1 MNNSAKKELFL
12 WVNVSNCGE
21 FYFIVTEPG
30 QRAPRQASGYNNRS
44 GNRSTNGSSR
54 PNNEPSYNEGEE
66 DFYYPQEF
74 EDPLS
79 EVAAPAYERRNPI
92 NIPPPVEPSNRTR
105 RTRTS
110 RPMPRRLS
118 EELEDQQQPIDDE
131 PEIPAKP
138 RARRRSAKQVD
149 PGEQIELKLK
159 TPAKKTDT
167 DVKKRQALGVFLVV
181 IAIFILLAIVSYSAQ
196 DAPQAETK
204 ISDLP
209 AIFLRS
215 DPVVNA
221 NADTV
226 HNWVG
231 LIGTMIA
238 NFLINKTIGYAAI
251 IFPFFMGWWSLAL
264 FRFSA
269 KQRKRL
275 TLATSF
281 MLISAVL
288 FSATIGTTQL
298 ITALPH
304 LDREWSGAV
313 GQFLGLTFTRLI
325 GSIGALIIY
334 ATSFVVMLVFAIDL
348 DIELTF
354 QRVRGGYSGVAARSR
369 LKLIEF
375 WDKREAKRAERLERK
390 EQRYS
395 ASEITDAT
403 IASYGDDYDDTLLAD
418 EIASE
423 PEVVIKK
430 VSVVKP
436 QIVKPIVE
444 KVEEPKE
451 QDLEEPTTS
460 KQDLNPARDIITV
473 RQNGAAKHDSEAPY
487 LKIRPAPKSAN
498 GVSKPIPRLGKQ
510 SDDMLGEKASAMSR
524 LSAGGTGIPTVTR
537 AVRILPSDMT
547 EEVAKPVPT
556 PAPEIPKAVV
566 APLPIE
572 EPIIQK
578 VSEVVVEIGDEKVL
592 SNEALPHS
600 KAIVEDVI
608 EIPAIV
614 APPLISKLS
623 QSLFPSDMGPD
634 FVPENPYNENLSKF
648 RSPSLDLLTPSAA
661 GDEVDADDAELT
673 AKGTILRDKLA
684 QFGVEIENIVVTPG
698 PVVTLYEFTPAD
710 GVKVSTVGNLTDD
723 IALAMKARGIRII
736 APMPGRGTIGIEIP
750 NDHPKMVS
758 MRSLLENP
766 SFINSKMNLPLAL
779 GKTISGDVYIDDL
792 SKMPHLL
799 IAGATG
805 AGKSVGVNG
814 ILTSLLYSKSP
825 KDVKFVIVD
834 PKKIELSLYRALKD
848 HFLITSAE
856 IGEEIVTTPAYAVLA
871 LQACVIEMEKRYDR
885 LAKAA
890 VRSLTD
896 YNLKVAQGKLK
907 STQSEQHYHLPYI
920 VVIIDELA
928 DLMITA
934 GKDIEEPICR
944 LAQMARA
951 VGIHLIL
958 ATQRP
963 SVDVITGVIK
973 ANFPARIA
981 YQVATKVDSRT
992 ILDSMGAEQLLG
1004 NGDMLYLPSGT
1015 PKPIRLQAP
1024 YISTDEVEAIVEAVA
1039 NQKGPGCSYS
1049 RPWRLPS
1056 LKQKGGGGS
1065 YDEGDL
1071 DPMFQDAA
1079 KCVFLNKS
1087 ASTSMLQRRL
1097 KVGYSRAARM
1107 VDELERVGIVGPPD
1121 GAKAREVLVN
1131 SQEELRIILE
1141 NFI

>member
-1 MNNSAKKELFL
+1 M
-12 WVNVSNCGE
+12 
-21 FYFIVTEPG
+21 TEPG
-30 QRAPRQASGYNNRS
+30 QRTPRQASGYNNRS
-44 GNRSTNGSSR
+44 GNSANGSSR
-54 PNNEPSYNEGEE
+54 AYNNPPNDPNYTPSDEE
-66 DFYYPQEF
+66 FFYPQEF

-92 NIPPPVEPSNRTR
+92 NIPPPIEPSNRTR
-105 RTRTS
+105 RTRNS

-118 EELEDQQQPIDDE
+118 EELEDQQNPIDDE
-131 PEIPAKP
+131 PEIPAKSRP
-138 RARRRSAKQVD
+138 RRRSTKQVD
-149 PGEQIELKLK
+149 SGEQIELKLK
-159 TPAKKTDT
+159 TPAKKPDT

-354 QRVRGGYSGVAARSR
+354 QRLRGGYSGIAAKSR
-369 LKLIEF
+369 LSLIEF
-375 WDKREAKRAERLERK
+375 WDKREAKRAERVDRK
-390 EQRYS
+390 AQRYNAS
-395 ASEITDAT
+395 AITDET
-403 IASYGDDYDDTLLAD
+403 IATYEEDYYNSNISDPTIADD
-418 EIASE
+418 IVSK
-423 PEVVIKK
+423 PEVVIKEAPK
-430 VSVVKP
+430 VKP
-436 QIVKPIVE
+436 QIVKPAIETVIQHRE
-444 KVEEPKE
+444 S
-451 QDLEEPTTS
+451 DLEEQS
-460 KQDLNPARDIITV
+460 AYKEELNPARDIITV
-473 RQNGAAKHDSEAPY
+473 RQNTAAKQNGNEAPY
-487 LKIRPAPKSAN
+487 LKIRPAPKSVN
-498 GVSKPIPRLGKQ
+498 GLSKPIPRIGKQ
-510 SDDMLGEKASAMSR
+510 SDEMLGEKASAMSR
-524 LSAGGTGIPTVTR
+524 LSAGGTGIPSATR

-547 EEVAKPVPT
+547 DEVVKST
-556 PAPEIPKAVV
+556 SAPEIPKAVV
-566 APLPIE
+566 PPPFIE
-572 EPIIQK
+572 EPINEQIP
-578 VSEVVVEIGDEKVL
+578 EVVVEIGDEKVL
-592 SNEALPHS
+592 SNEVLPHS

-608 EIPAIV
+608 DIPAIV

-634 FVPENPYNENLSKF
+634 FVPENPYNENLSKY
-648 RSPSLDLLTPSAA
+648 RSPSLELLRPSAA
-661 GDEVDADDAELT
+661 SDEVDTDNAELT

-758 MRSLLENP
+758 MRSVLENP
-766 SFINSKMNLPLAL
+766 AFINSKMNLPLAL

-1049 RPWRLPS
+1049 RQWRLPS

-1079 KCVFLNKS
+1079 KCVFQNKS

-1121 GAKAREVLVN
+1121 GAKAREVLIS

>member
-1 MNNSAKKELFL
+1 M
-12 WVNVSNCGE
+12 
-21 FYFIVTEPG
+21 TEPG
-30 QRAPRQASGYNNRS
+30 QRTPRQASGYNNRS
-44 GNRSTNGSSR
+44 GNSANGSSR
-54 PNNEPSYNEGEE
+54 AYNNPPNDPNYTPSDEE
-66 DFYYPQEF
+66 FFYPQEF

-92 NIPPPVEPSNRTR
+92 NIPPPIEPSNRTR
-105 RTRTS
+105 RTRNS

-118 EELEDQQQPIDDE
+118 EELEDQQNPIDDE
-131 PEIPAKP
+131 PEILAKP
-138 RARRRSAKQVD
+138 RPRRRSTKQVD
-149 PGEQIELKLK
+149 SGEQIELKLK
-159 TPAKKTDT
+159 TPAKKPDT

-354 QRVRGGYSGVAARSR
+354 QRLRGGYSGIAAKSR
-369 LKLIEF
+369 LSLIEF
-375 WDKREAKRAERLERK
+375 WDKREAKRAERLDRK
-390 EQRYS
+390 AQRYNAS
-395 ASEITDAT
+395 AITDET
-403 IASYGDDYDDTLLAD
+403 IATYEEDYYNSNISDPTIADD
-418 EIASE
+418 IVSK
-423 PEVVIKK
+423 PEVVIKEAPK
-430 VSVVKP
+430 VKP
-436 QIVKPIVE
+436 QIVKPAIETVIQHRE
-444 KVEEPKE
+444 S
-451 QDLEEPTTS
+451 DLEEQS
-460 KQDLNPARDIITV
+460 AYKEELNPARDIITV
-473 RQNGAAKHDSEAPY
+473 RQNTAAKQNGNEAPY
-487 LKIRPAPKSAN
+487 LKIRPAPKSVN
-498 GVSKPIPRLGKQ
+498 GLSKPIPRIGKQ
-510 SDDMLGEKASAMSR
+510 SDEMLGEKASAMSR
-524 LSAGGTGIPTVTR
+524 LSAGGTGIPSATR

-547 EEVAKPVPT
+547 DEVVKST
-556 PAPEIPKAVV
+556 SAPEIPKAVV
-566 APLPIE
+566 PPPFIE
-572 EPIIQK
+572 EPINEQIP
-578 VSEVVVEIGDEKVL
+578 EVVVEIGDEKVL

-608 EIPAIV
+608 DIPAIV

-634 FVPENPYNENLSKF
+634 FVPENPYNENLSKY
-648 RSPSLDLLTPSAA
+648 RSPSLELLRPSAA
-661 GDEVDADDAELT
+661 SDEVDTDNEELT

-758 MRSLLENP
+758 MRSVLENP
-766 SFINSKMNLPLAL
+766 AFINSKMNLPLAL

-1049 RPWRLPS
+1049 RQWRLPS

-1079 KCVFLNKS
+1079 KCVFQNKS

-1121 GAKAREVLVN
+1121 GAKAREVLIS

>member
-1 MNNSAKKELFL
+1 M
-12 WVNVSNCGE
+12 
-21 FYFIVTEPG
+21 TEPG
-30 QRAPRQASGYNNRS
+30 QRTPRQASGYNNRS
-44 GNRSTNGSSR
+44 GKSTNGSSR
-54 PNNEPSYNEGEE
+54 LYNNPPSEPYSESEE
-66 DFYYPQEF
+66 EFFYPQEF

-105 RTRTS
+105 RTRSS

-118 EELEDQQQPIDDE
+118 EELEDQQNPIEDE

-159 TPAKKTDT
+159 TPAKKPDT

-181 IAIFILLAIVSYSAQ
+181 IAIFILLSIVSYSAQ

-354 QRVRGGYSGVAARSR
+354 QRVRGGYSGIAAKSR

-390 EQRYS
+390 EQRYN
-395 ASEITDAT
+395 ASEITDET
-403 IASYGDDYDDTLLAD
+403 IASYDEDYDDTPIAA
-418 EIASE
+418 EIATE

-430 VSVVKP
+430 AQVVKP
-436 QIVKPIVE
+436 QIAKPIVE
-444 KVEEPKE
+444 TVTQPKE
-451 QDLEEPTTS
+451 NDLEEPIAH

-473 RQNGAAKHDSEAPY
+473 RQNGTAKQNGSEAPY

-498 GVSKPIPRLGKQ
+498 GVSKQIPRIGKQ
-510 SDDMLGEKASAMSR
+510 SDEMLGEKASAMSR
-524 LSAGGTGIPTVTR
+524 LSAGGTGIPTASR

-547 EEVAKPVPT
+547 EEVAKPAST
-556 PAPEIPKAVV
+556 PEIPKAVV
-566 APLPIE
+566 PSLPIE
-572 EPIIQK
+572 EPITQQIP
-578 VSEVVVEIGDEKVL
+578 EVIVEIGDEKVL

-608 EIPAIV
+608 DIPAIV
-614 APPLISKLS
+614 APPLVSKLS

-634 FVPENPYNENLSKF
+634 FVPENPYNENLSKY
-648 RSPSLDLLTPSAA
+648 RSPSLELLTPSAA
-661 GDEVDADDAELT
+661 GDEVDTDNAELT

-758 MRSLLENP
+758 MRSVLENP
-766 SFINSKMNLPLAL
+766 AFINSKMNLPLAL

-1049 RPWRLPS
+1049 RQWRLPS

-1079 KCVFLNKS
+1079 KCVFQNKS

-1121 GAKAREVLVN
+1121 GAKAREVLIT